1 VTLASMQG
9 VPTELYE
16 AAQVDGAGG
25 WNQFRNI
32 TLPMISP
39 VIFYNLVLGVIGLM
53 QYFVVPYVLT
63 GAGGGTPGD
72 PNKAALFMNLYFY
85 KTAFT
90 YLDMGYGAT
99 QAWLI
104 FLIGL
109 MA

>member
-1 VTLASMQG
+1 
-9 VPTELYE
+9 
-16 AAQVDGAGG
+16 
-25 WNQFRNI
+25 
-32 TLPMISP
+32 
-39 VIFYNLVLGVIGLM
+39 M

-104 FLIGL
+104 FMIGL
-109 MA
+109 AGTLILFASARFWVYYSSGD